1 MCMDNGIF
9 SFDEIEIEDDIIF
22 DPDRA
27 AWDRLI
33 DQIIRGNVIPVIGP
47 DILYDGGNI
56 HKKLIDSLAAKFKI
70 ESHPRSFSELVFDHD
85 YLKKVKD
92 DKDSIY
98 HLINQIFTKKRFSP
112 SSILYDILSIRQ
124 FPFVITTSFTPI
136 VEQVMEHI
144 WKKELRI
151 MRFNNNPRENDDIKP
166 GTDIRKPT
174 LYYMFGR
181 VGDGAHRYALT
192 DTDMLDFCS
201 SWLSDTNFRPRTLVS
216 ELKDKY
222 LLMLGN
228 NYSDWL
234 FRFIWYSIRKNNNG
248 GGMYAYEDVDDEL
261 SRFLERNHTFLMKNP
276 KEVVSQIKKR
286 LEEKLKNQEL
296 TKFNQVENDVDIFI
310 SYSRSDSDIADTL
323 YTKLTA
329 MGKRVWY
336 DKHDITSGGDFMN
349 EIRKGIRTAK
359 YFLPIL
365 SKHIELEKKDKHIYR
380 NEWDVAIQVAIS
392 LGRTYI
398 IPVANKDFN
407 YYNSSIPDKLQQH
420 NAILY
425 DENTNFDNLAELIV
439 HTMNEE

>member
-1 MCMDNGIF
+1 M
-9 SFDEIEIEDDIIF
+9 
-22 DPDRA
+22 
-27 AWDRLI
+27 
-33 DQIIRGNVIPVIGP
+33 
-47 DILYDGGNI
+47 
-56 HKKLIDSLAAKFKI
+56 
-70 ESHPRSFSELVFDHD
+70 
-85 YLKKVKD
+85 
-92 DKDSIY
+92 
-98 HLINQIFTKKRFSP
+98 
-112 SSILYDILSIRQ
+112 
-124 FPFVITTSFTPI
+124 
-136 VEQVMEHI
+136 
-144 WKKELRI
+144 
-151 MRFNNNPRENDDIKP
+151 
-166 GTDIRKPT
+166 
-174 LYYMFGR
+174 
-181 VGDGAHRYALT
+181 
-192 DTDMLDFCS
+192 
-201 SWLSDTNFRPRTLVS
+201 
-216 ELKDKY
+216 
-222 LLMLGN
+222 
-228 NYSDWL
+228 
-234 FRFIWYSIRKNNNG
+234 
-248 GGMYAYEDVDDEL
+248 
-261 SRFLERNHTFLMKNP
+261 
-276 KEVVSQIKKR
+276 
-286 LEEKLKNQEL
+286 
-296 TKFNQVENDVDIFI
+296 DIFI